1 MRTVRYAN
9 LHDDYLQVMQ
19 KSLMNIPDG
28 MPLIWFAR
36 AWGIKNAERTMG
48 PRLFKLMIDSED

>member
-1 MRTVRYAN
+1 MAN

-28 MPLIWFAR
+28 MPHLLQ
-36 AWGIKNAERTMG
+36 
-48 PRLFKLMIDSED
+48 RLVFRFFILTKIEPKSSADYYKQNLWKHF